1 MIDELPA
8 LTRHRRAQ
16 IGGRHVAPS
25 AMLAV
30 LLLAGCASDG
40 GPAPNEIRTSAQTAP
55 ADLQLLCASAAATS
69 LGVASD
75 SILPVSSSQINA
87 QTYQVELDAKGARA
101 TCVVDASGNVQ
112 SVNRVESGQRST
124 Y

>member
-8 LTRHRRAQ
+8 SARHRRAQ

-69 LGVASD
+69 LGVTSD

-87 QTYQVELDAKGARA
+87 QTYQVELDAKGTRA

-112 SVNRVESGQRST
+112 SINRV
-124 Y
+124 

>member
-8 LTRHRRAQ
+8 LTRHRRTW

-40 GPAPNEIRTSAQTAP
+40 GPPPNEIRTSAQTAP

-87 QTYQVELDAKGARA
+87 QTYQVELDAKGTRA

-112 SVNRVESGQRST
+112 SVNRV
-124 Y
+124 